1 MRSSDG
7 GAFWVG
13 LCLGRWDLGAGRF
26 ARAAARGMDGGAR
39 CVEVFFIIP
48 GDIAGLRRALELQR
62 VLSNDRLLDH
72 VSARLVDRVGDIR
85 VQFVRSPFD
94 ISQILRTSQSGTA
107 LIAVVAAK
115 MILGP
120 ATPAA
125 SGHLATGHGDKGP
138 IRPFD
143 DLQISDHKT
152 MVECDGA
159 ESPEAI
165 FRFLHELDSNLGD
178 FHGFQCTPLVSY
190 DQLMS
195 LNSTFRS
202 VPG

>member
-48 GDIAGLRRALELQR
+48 GDIAGLRRALEFQR

-165 FRFLHELDSNLGD
+165 FRFLHELYSNLGD

>member
-1 MRSSDG
+1 
-7 GAFWVG
+7 
-13 LCLGRWDLGAGRF
+13 
-26 ARAAARGMDGGAR
+26 MDGGAR

-94 ISQILRTSQSGTA
+94 ISQILRTSQSSTA

>member
-94 ISQILRTSQSGTA
+94 ISQILRTSQSSTA